1 MGVRI
6 FHRLRIKFKIMKLKV
21 YREVTLDRKYYSVYE
36 LKQDYESLIKVFLFD
51 LANEDEV
58 YQTVIKFAKHLEQE
72 GLPDKKELIYETI

>member
-1 MGVRI
+1 MN
-6 FHRLRIKFKIMKLKV
+6 LKV

-36 LKQDYESLIKVFLFD
+36 LKEDYESLIKVFLFD

-72 GLPDKKELIYETI
+72 GLPDKKELIYESI

>member
-1 MGVRI
+1 
-6 FHRLRIKFKIMKLKV
+6 MKLKV

-72 GLPDKKELIYETI
+72 GLPDKKELIYESI

>member
-1 MGVRI
+1 MN
-6 FHRLRIKFKIMKLKV
+6 LKV

-36 LKQDYESLIKVFLFD
+36 VKQDYENLIKVFLFD

-72 GLPDKKELIYETI
+72 GLPDKKELIYESI

>member
-1 MGVRI
+1 
-6 FHRLRIKFKIMKLKV
+6 MKLKV

-36 LKQDYESLIKVFLFD
+36 LKEDYESLIKVFLFD

-72 GLPDKKELIYETI
+72 GLPDKKELIYESI

>member
-1 MGVRI
+1 
-6 FHRLRIKFKIMKLKV
+6 MKLKV

-36 LKQDYESLIKVFLFD
+36 LKEDYESLIKVFLFD

>member
-1 MGVRI
+1 
-6 FHRLRIKFKIMKLKV
+6 MKLKV

-51 LANEDEV
+51 FANEDEV

-72 GLPDKKELIYETI
+72 GLPDKKELIYESI

>member
-1 MGVRI
+1 
-6 FHRLRIKFKIMKLKV
+6 MKLKV

>member
-1 MGVRI
+1 M
-6 FHRLRIKFKIMKLKV
+6 KIKV

-36 LKQDYESLIKVFLFD
+36 LKEDYESLIKVFLFD

-72 GLPDKKELIYETI
+72 GLPDKKELIYESI

>member
-1 MGVRI
+1 
-6 FHRLRIKFKIMKLKV
+6 MKLKV

-58 YQTVIKFAKHLEQE
+58 YRTVIKFAQHLEQE
-72 GLPDKKELIYETI
+72 GLPDKKELIYESI

>member
-1 MGVRI
+1 
-6 FHRLRIKFKIMKLKV
+6 MKLKV

-36 LKQDYESLIKVFLFD
+36 LKEDYESLIKVFLFD

-72 GLPDKKELIYETI
+72 GLPDKKELIYEST

>member
-1 MGVRI
+1 
-6 FHRLRIKFKIMKLKV
+6 MKLKV
-21 YREVTLDRKYYSVYE
+21 YREVTLDRKYYSVYHNVDGE
-36 LKQDYESLIKVFLFD
+36 YESLIKVFLFD

>member
-1 MGVRI
+1 M
-6 FHRLRIKFKIMKLKV
+6 KIKV

-72 GLPDKKELIYETI
+72 GLPDKKELIYESI

>member
-1 MGVRI
+1 
-6 FHRLRIKFKIMKLKV
+6 MKLKV

-36 LKQDYESLIKVFLFD
+36 LKEDYESLIKVFLFD

-72 GLPDKKELIYETI
+72 GLPDGPE